1 MTRSREPCVRTWGQR
16 LSIRRGQGA
25 ETNVNTQFLSFHAN
39 TRLEKTFREAIHPVS
54 PLHFTNKGRGPCL
67 ALRLPG
73 ATPAQGC
80 LAQTVGDKASPA
92 SGGVRRTT
100 ETPGAHAEPV
110 EAGHLPSGGW
120 GREGRTGPQQSPEPD
135 GDAELVE
142 AGHLPSG
149 GAGKGGEP
157 SLGEATEAK
166 PGRGRDRGVK

>member
-1 MTRSREPCVRTWGQR
+1 MTRSREPCVTTWGQR

-92 SGGVRRTT
+92 SGGGAQDHRDSRSPCRACGGRPSALCGGGEGRGAQDHSRVQSRTVT
-100 ETPGAHAEPV
+100 QSWWRQAICPLGER
-110 EAGHLPSGGW
+110 
-120 GREGRTGPQQSPEPD
+120 GREGSQASGRPLRLSQ
-135 GDAELVE
+135 AEEETAV
-142 AGHLPSG
+142 
-149 GAGKGGEP
+149 
-157 SLGEATEAK
+157 
-166 PGRGRDRGVK
+166 